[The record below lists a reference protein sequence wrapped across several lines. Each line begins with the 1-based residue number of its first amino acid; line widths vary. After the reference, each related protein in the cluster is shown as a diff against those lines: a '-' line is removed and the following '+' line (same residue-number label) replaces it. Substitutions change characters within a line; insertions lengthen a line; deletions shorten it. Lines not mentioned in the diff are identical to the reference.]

1 MGTSRTGVPGDLAV
15 FLVRVVFKCDLVTAP
30 THHRSTM
37 ALIAKDLATKRSL
50 ATHSLAQLMVTILSG
65 LIGLNAVQRAVMALR
80 RVTDPASIPHRP
92 TVAVTARALE
102 I

>member
-30 THHRSTM
+30 THRRSTM

-50 ATHSLAQLMVTILSG
+50 ATHSLAQ
-65 LIGLNAVQRAVMALR
+65 VQYQ
-80 RVTDPASIPHRP
+80 SIMRTYTKETTFERSFIYQRKTH
-92 TVAVTARALE
+92 TE
-102 I
+102 IRHCT